1 MQQQVQQPPIDL
13 KNTTSI
19 ENFDG
24 GVLFTQGVLLRT
36 VSKFVMG
43 TDEDA
48 LLPIPVFFD
57 PSTKKILKS
66 SVPKEL
72 REELA
77 DELMD

>member
-13 KNTTSI
+13 KNTTAI
-19 ENFDG
+19 KNFDG
-24 GVLFTQGVLLRT
+24 GVVFQQGVVLRS

-48 LLPIPVFFD
+48 LLPIPVFYD

>member
-1 MQQQVQQPPIDL
+1 
-13 KNTTSI
+13 
-19 ENFDG
+19 
-24 GVLFTQGVLLRT
+24 
-36 VSKFVMG
+36 MG
-43 TDEDA
+43 TEEDA

-66 SVPKEL
+66 SVPTEL

>member
-1 MQQQVQQPPIDL
+1 MQQQQQGPPIDL

-19 ENFDG
+19 ENYDG
-24 GVLFTQGVLLRT
+24 GILFKQGVLLRT